1 MTMGNSMQRG
11 SVAACLL
18 LAVFAVPASSQDT
31 AKELSGTYEIGGKE
45 AIDPPP
51 DQAKDTHLRLY
62 LSGSAAKDLY
72 NALKVKAT
80 ADECIGPGAS
90 SKFQGGIACTKLDGG
105 KEYECSLAIDIKNQK
120 LDAIYAC

>member
-1 MTMGNSMQRG
+1 MAFSTKQFAFSA
-11 SVAACLL
+11 SLL
-18 LAVFAVPASSQDT
+18 LAVVAIPASSQDAPKKLT
-31 AKELSGTYEIGGKE
+31 GTDAIAGKE

-51 DQAKDTHLRLY
+51 DQPKDTHLQLF

-80 ADECIGPGAS
+80 VDECTGPNAR
-90 SKFQGGIACTKLDGG
+90 SKFQGGIACTMLDGG

>member
-1 MTMGNSMQRG
+1 MAFSTKQFAFGA
-11 SVAACLL
+11 SVL
-18 LAVFAVPASSQDT
+18 LAVVAIPASSQDAPKKLT
-31 AKELSGTYEIGGKE
+31 GTYAIAGKE

-51 DQAKDTHLRLY
+51 DQPKDTHLQLF

-80 ADECIGPGAS
+80 VDECTGPNAR
-90 SKFQGGIACTKLDGG
+90 SKFQGGIACTMLDGG